1 VAAQKDTMG
10 LPESNRDADGQ
21 TADASLRAPRHPW
34 LPEAAF
40 LTILAVIVTLV
51 FAFSPLD
58 IEAARQFY
66 RPETLDHWKLAKD
79 LPWSVLYRAAPG
91 ITASLVVTGLIAL
104 AAGVVRNRNFLRRQ
118 AVFLLL
124 SVVIGPG
131 LFINFVFKDHW
142 DRPRPREIVEF
153 GGPLQY
159 VPAPLPGHESGAS
172 FPCGHCSVGFLYGAG
187 WWIWRRRPA
196 WARLSMAVGLVTG
209 VALGLGR
216 MAAGGHFLS
225 DVIWSAIL
233 AFGVCHIIYY
243 YVLHLHRDEFAG
255 FPASHPRR
263 AHPRWHQMTAI
274 AAALG
279 GVGVLI
285 ALFVT
290 PHGTLFKETVP
301 LSSLP
306 GAPQVMVFEA
316 KAADVEI
323 VLLDP
328 TAAQISIEG
337 ELHGFGLPMSKLQGS
352 LAFELEP
359 QPTLRYRI
367 EQTGWFTDLDGSA
380 IVLLPAVA
388 LQRIV
393 VRLGHGDIRVR
404 DETGM
409 GVVRRRIVQLDLMTA
424 DGHVQTPMSEP
435 PP

>member
-1 VAAQKDTMG
+1 MG
-10 LPESNRDADGQ
+10 LHESNRDVDGR
-21 TADASLRAPRHPW
+21 TANASLRARRREW
-34 LPEAAF
+34 LPEAAL
-40 LTILAVIVTLV
+40 LTILAVIATLV
-51 FAFSPLD
+51 FTFSALD
-58 IEAARQFY
+58 IEAARLFY
-66 RPETLDHWKLAKD
+66 QPQTLDHWKLAKD
-79 LPWSVLYRAAPG
+79 LPWSLLYRAAPG

-104 AAGVVRNRNFLRRQ
+104 AAGTLRRRNLWRRQ

-159 VPAPLPGHESGAS
+159 VSAPLPGHVSGAS

-187 WWIWRRRPA
+187 WWIWRRRRPT
-196 WARLSMAVGLVTG
+196 WARLSMAVGVAAGL
-209 VALGLGR
+209 ALGLGR

-233 AFGVCHIIYY
+233 AFGVCHVIYY
-243 YVLHLHRDEFAG
+243 HVLHLHRDESG
-255 FPASHPRR
+255 ESPASHLRS

-290 PHGTLFKETVP
+290 PHGTQFKETVP

-306 GAPQVMVFEA
+306 VAPQVMVFEA

-328 TAAQISIEG
+328 AAAQISIEG

-352 LAFELEP
+352 LAFELKP
-359 QPTLRYRI
+359 QPTLRYQI
-367 EQTGWFTDLDGSA
+367 EQTGWFTDLDGAA
-380 IVLLPAVA
+380 IVLLPTVG
-388 LQRIV
+388 LQRVV

-404 DETGM
+404 DETGRD
-409 GVVRRRIVQLDLMTA
+409 VVRRRIVQLDLMTA
-424 DGHVQTPMSEP
+424 DGHVQTPIRMP